1 MAFSSLNFQFGYAQD
16 SWYTCFKFYITV
28 LRLNMMKVTLHQILY
43 LGIVT
48 TINTILF
55 QLKQKGCKH
64 MHSYNYNSLKKDLE
78 EKGLP
83 YFEGR
88 HIFYFMP
95 KIKVHGHRK
104 QSEIVVYPIT
114 QLLNHS

>member
-1 MAFSSLNFQFGYAQD
+1 ML
-16 SWYTCFKFYITV
+16 
-28 LRLNMMKVTLHQILY
+28 QILHNCSKIKY
-43 LGIVT
+43 DEGNFASDSLLGDSYNNQCHFVSAKT
-48 TINTILF
+48 
-55 QLKQKGCKH
+55 QLKGCKH
-64 MHSYNYNSLKKDLE
+64 MHSHSYNSLKKDLE
-78 EKGLP
+78 KEGLP

-88 HIFYFMP
+88 HILHFMP